1 MRTLITERSR
11 RFLFV
16 VIEGGGTVPPE
27 LGLAGQLVERGHTV
41 RVLADP
47 CIEADARA
55 AGCDFVPFVHAPH
68 RINRLP
74 DTALFRD
81 WEIHNPIELLSQV
94 RKLIFGQARAYAQDV
109 LDDLERVPADVLATE
124 AVLLGVIAAAEKVR
138 VPTALLMP
146 NIYMFPAPGI
156 PAFGPGF
163 LPARGPLGRLRDAVL
178 GKLFMHMLALGLP
191 ELNAARA
198 QLGLDPLGHPFEQFE
213 RADRLLV
220 MTSQAF
226 DFPAHVLPPNV
237 RYVGPQL
244 DDPAWAQAWESP
256 WPVNHPLPL
265 VVVGFSSTFQNQGP
279 ILQKVIDALG
289 KLRVRGLVTLG
300 PGLDGAQFRCPPNV
314 VVRPSAPHA
323 AVFAEAAAVIT
334 HAGHGTVIRALA
346 HGVPLICLP
355 MGRDQND
362 NAARVVARGAGIRLS
377 TKTSVSALQQA
388 IRRVLEEPEFRIN
401 ARLLA
406 IAIATDVRRQS
417 AVAELE
423 ELAMHR
429 SRTKGSGAE
438 SRIVGDVSANR
449 HNTPITMGG

>member
-146 NIYMFPAPGI
+146 NIYMFPAPGL

-163 LPARGPLGRLRDAVL
+163 LPARGPLGRLRDAAL
-178 GKLFMHMLALGLP
+178 GKLFSTCLHWVCP
-191 ELNAARA
+191 
-198 QLGLDPLGHPFEQFE
+198 
-213 RADRLLV
+213 
-220 MTSQAF
+220 
-226 DFPAHVLPPNV
+226 
-237 RYVGPQL
+237 
-244 DDPAWAQAWESP
+244 
-256 WPVNHPLPL
+256 
-265 VVVGFSSTFQNQGP
+265 SSTRPAPSLGSTRSV
-279 ILQKVIDALG
+279 ILSSNL
-289 KLRVRGLVTLG
+289 
-300 PGLDGAQFRCPPNV
+300 
-314 VVRPSAPHA
+314 
-323 AVFAEAAAVIT
+323 
-334 HAGHGTVIRALA
+334 
-346 HGVPLICLP
+346 
-355 MGRDQND
+355 
-362 NAARVVARGAGIRLS
+362 
-377 TKTSVSALQQA
+377 SAL
-388 IRRVLEEPEFRIN
+388 
-401 ARLLA
+401 
-406 IAIATDVRRQS
+406 TGCS
-417 AVAELE
+417 
-423 ELAMHR
+423 
-429 SRTKGSGAE
+429 
-438 SRIVGDVSANR
+438 
-449 HNTPITMGG
+449 